1 VPSPP
6 YYEGYYEQ
14 GREEPADQP
23 IDLNMLF
30 HPDDNITVVDDRPH
44 PDSKGILMM
53 EEEDKPYGEHPLT
66 R

>member
-1 VPSPP
+1 MPSPP

-30 HPDDNITVVDDRPH
+30 HPDDNITMVDDRPNS
-44 PDSKGILMM
+44 DSKGILMM
-53 EEEDKPYGEHPLT
+53 EEE
-66 R
+66 